1 MASPGVQRSRVRQ
14 QWTALLAKGNQLALS
29 ELDWAEQRLEELL
42 ASAIHDALP
51 TKHARAPPTDRLAV
65 AAAPRGD
72 ECDTP
77 AVAAAAPAA
86 QTPRRVRVRAA
97 PTPRAA
103 RRAERAFEVDVPVRA
118 ARARPAARHAP
129 PRLADA
135 AHATL
140 RAQVSVRLSVD
151 LLHPFSALSGALRC
165 VKRVAAAT
173 LVVGTP
179 ARRRDAPT
187 AAVPSVD
194 AAALAAAN
202 VDSPAQARS
211 RTASMSPSAQPT
223 AVAAKAQARL
233 TEFEERFAFDE
244 VILNQQR
251 CLHSQL
257 SARVAQLEAKHR
269 EDALE
274 RQARL
279 AALEREEELERRMHA
294 LETITAAVSPYAAA
308 SPSRGMALLRR
319 AAAPGPRAPPNTPG
333 TLARALS
340 NATLAGLPD
349 VAPADL
355 ALVHWP
361 LLTSPG
367 ASSASSSSA
376 SASTSSASSPFF
388 SAPSGTADEEEENTP
403 PPEGT
408 PAPMPAMPSALRLA
422 RSASVAS
429 ERSFGSCDSASGA
442 SPAWGLMQRIPAFG
456 GSQQATPRSARRT
469 TPRRTASASPAAF
482 AGVAFPPQE
491 GTPATSERPM
501 ARPACGCRSP
511 DSPEG
516 SPTIHAEKCT
526 AQASVASRGKPPL
539 PLRRA
544 FSTPPGV
551 APSQLT
557 PA

>member
-1 MASPGVQRSRVRQ
+1 MASPSVAQRSRVRQ
-14 QWTALLAKGNQLALS
+14 QWTTLLAKGNALALS
-29 ELDWAEQRLEELL
+29 ELDWASQRLEELL
-42 ASAIHDALP
+42 ASAGEALP
-51 TKHARAPPTDRLAV
+51 TLHARAPPIEAMAL
-65 AAAPRGD
+65 AAARCGD

-77 AVAAAAPAA
+77 AVAAVVAPT
-86 QTPRRVRVRAA
+86 QRRVRVRS
-97 PTPRAA
+97 PNTP

-118 ARARPAARHAP
+118 ARARPVARYAP
-129 PRLADA
+129 PRRADA
-135 AHATL
+135 ARATR
-140 RAQVSVRLSVD
+140 RAQVSVRLSLD
-151 LLHPFSALSGALRC
+151 LLHPLSALSGAVRC
-165 VKRVAAAT
+165 AKRVAAAT

-179 ARRRDAPT
+179 ARRRDPA

-194 AAALAAAN
+194 VSALAAAT

-211 RTASMSPSAQPT
+211 RTGSMSPSAQPT
-223 AVAAKAQARL
+223 AIAAKAQARL

-244 VILNQQR
+244 LVLNQQR
-251 CLHSQL
+251 CLHSEL

-279 AALEREEELERRMHA
+279 AQLEREAELDERLHA

-319 AAAPGPRAPPNTPG
+319 AAAPRAPPNTSG

-355 ALVHWP
+355 ALVQWP

-367 ASSASSSSA
+367 ASSASASSA
-376 SASTSSASSPFF
+376 SASSASSPFF

-408 PAPMPAMPSALRLA
+408 PMPAMPSALRLA

-429 ERSFGSCDSASGA
+429 ERSFTSQDSASGA

-469 TPRRTASASPAAF
+469 TPRRTASASPAEF
-482 AGVAFPPQE
+482 AGVALQE
-491 GTPATSERPM
+491 GTPATSERPVP
-501 ARPACGCRSP
+501 RLSQACSCRSP

-526 AQASVASRGKPPL
+526 AQQASVASRGKPPL